1 MHSRVKTEAAP
12 AEAAGPCVTSRAALA
27 RIFTP
32 DHHNFRG
39 NFFDSFP
46 RKPRL
51 NFPRLTAKKPPQFSA
66 HCLKTRGM
74 SQTLSKA

>member
-1 MHSRVKTEAAP
+1 VKTEAAP

-39 NFFDSFP
+39 NFSILF
-46 RKPRL
+46 RKNAGLIFR
-51 NFPRLTAKKPPQFSA
+51 A
-66 HCLKTRGM
+66 
-74 SQTLSKA
+74 